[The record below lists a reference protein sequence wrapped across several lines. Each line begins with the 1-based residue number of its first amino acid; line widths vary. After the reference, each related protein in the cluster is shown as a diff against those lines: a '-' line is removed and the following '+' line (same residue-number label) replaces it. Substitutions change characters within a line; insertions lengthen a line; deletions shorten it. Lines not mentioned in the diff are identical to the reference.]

1 MKNFSRFIVLAVLLI
16 LPTILNAQTKEEMDA
31 WMASMTPGPVHEMF
45 AKSDG
50 KWTEEVKY
58 WMDPNGEPVT
68 TVGTAENKM
77 ILGGR
82 YQYST
87 HSSTM
92 MGMPFEGISVVG
104 YDNVRKVI
112 QSTWIDNMGT
122 SIMFLEGKWDDA
134 SRSCTLT
141 GKATDPMK
149 GGQVDVREVFT
160 VIDDNNHK
168 MEMYMT
174 LDGKEIKTMEILWKR

>member
-1 MKNFSRFIVLAVLLI
+1 
-16 LPTILNAQTKEEMDA
+16 
-31 WMASMTPGPVHEMF
+31 
-45 AKSDG
+45 
-50 KWTEEVKY
+50 
-58 WMDPNGEPVT
+58 
-68 TVGTAENKM
+68 
-77 ILGGR
+77 
-82 YQYST
+82 
-87 HSSTM
+87 M

-174 LDGKEIKTMEILWKR
+174 QDGKEIKTMEILWKR